1 MREWGVGG
9 RRKGER
15 DAAQSQDPH
24 LRASHLDR
32 HTAVCSHSSSLPPI
46 RILTSPLL
54 HSNPRLQTLCA
65 LSFLFPSDSQASTL
79 PAALCPSTLDP
90 RPTTFGLW
98 LRLCRQTHFTCDLV
112 VESGGHFFFG
122 LFTSVDLTAVFPTT
136 GKFFLKEFSTLS
148 VEGCAPAFSRGCQ
161 TVVRFLCWKLLTV
174 RLWGISVTLITSL
187 LV

>member
-1 MREWGVGG
+1 MLHRVRTPTSG
-9 RRKGER
+9 RPTRTDTRPSVPILPPSLPSEYSR
-15 DAAQSQDPH
+15 RLSCI
-24 LRASHLDR
+24 RTLDFKR
-32 HTAVCSHSSSLPPI
+32 SVLCLFSSLQTAKQAPCQP
-46 RILTSPLL
+46 
-54 HSNPRLQTLCA
+54 HFAPR
-65 LSFLFPSDSQASTL
+65 
-79 PAALCPSTLDP
+79 PSTLGP
-90 RPTTFGLW
+90 PPLGFGFAFVARPTS
-98 LRLCRQTHFTCDLV
+98 LV
-112 VESGGHFFFG
+112 TSSLSPGDIFFFG

>member
-15 DAAQSQDPH
+15 NAAQSQDPH
-24 LRASHLDR
+24 LQASHPDR

-112 VESGGHFFFG
+112 VESGGHFF
-122 LFTSVDLTAVFPTT
+122 LD
-136 GKFFLKEFSTLS
+136 FL
-148 VEGCAPAFSRGCQ
+148 P
-161 TVVRFLCWKLLTV
+161 
-174 RLWGISVTLITSL
+174 RLTSL
-187 LV
+187 QYFPRLASSSSKNFLP